1 MGSRLAAAAAAAG
14 DVLDAISDNFAPY
27 PEGRELI
34 AQLSHA
40 VRGWS

>member
-1 MGSRLAAAAAAAG
+1 MGSRLAAAG